1 MAKLPTLWLQGA
13 SQRMAGAV
21 VYQQAGRTLGR
32 ALAQQVANPRTSQ
45 QMGQRIKLAN
55 LVKLYQVNRSWA
67 KLSFE
72 TKPRTWSDYN
82 AFVSANLAGAAVYL
96 TKSQVAAG
104 SAVVA
109 PVKVSSGT
117 LGSVTLRVE
126 TNYIASNINTGT
138 AGDTDMETVAEFSNL
153 LLNNNNG
160 LQEGDQFSLIQYIQ
174 QTDPQGFPFIIC
186 RPYEVILN
194 RSDNRPMTNFMP
206 MDIITALG
214 EDDTVLA
221 VQGNEFTGGVAMIFS
236 RTTASGTR
244 VSTSYICLTPGNTY
258 YSQYT
263 SAAAYNAAI
272 VSYGESTTVFLDSN
286 SAADTTGNVATAN
299 SLLSVTIG
307 SARYISGEN
316 RTTPIPANNTFV
328 FTFGQPVQSAA
339 ANIKLV
345 TGPAGGTLNEVATTT
360 PTVSGNTVT
369 FTPDVTVG
377 PSGLAENAAW
387 LLGVKSGDMS
397 YTIRLYNRDD
407 GNSMD

>member
-1 MAKLPTLWLQGA
+1 
-13 SQRMAGAV
+13 MAGAV

-82 AFVSANLAGAAVYL
+82 AFVSANLTGAAVYL

-104 SAVVA
+104 AAVVA
-109 PVKVSSGT
+109 PVKVTSGT
-117 LGSVTLRVE
+117 LGSIVLQGNEDVVDT
-126 TNYIASNINTGT
+126 NINTG
-138 AGDTDMETVAEFSNL
+138 AVEILGDTTIATFSAAIL
-153 LLNNNNG
+153 DNNNG
-160 LQEGDQFSLIQYIQ
+160 IMEGDQFSLIQYIQ
-174 QTDPQGFPFIIC
+174 QTDPQGFPYIIC

-194 RSDNRPMTNFMP
+194 RTDNRLLDNFIP
-206 MDIITALG
+206 TEL
-214 EDDTVLA
+214 LA
-221 VQGNEFTGGVAMIFS
+221 GGTEQDPILSIDASTFTGGVAVVLS

-272 VSYGESTTVFLDSN
+272 TSYGESTTVFLDSN
-286 SAADTTGNVATAN
+286 SATDTTGNVAATN
-299 SLLSVTIG
+299 SLLSVTIAG
-307 SARYISGEN
+307 TRYISGSN
-316 RTTPIPANNTFV
+316 RTTPVPANNTFV

-339 ANIKLV
+339 ADIKLV
-345 TGPAGGTLNEVATTT
+345 AGPAGGTLTEVATTN

-369 FTPDVTVG
+369 FTPSVTVG
-377 PSGLAENAAW
+377 PSGLADNASW
-387 LLGVKSGDMS
+387 LLGVKSGDMTYAMTLKNHS
-397 YTIRLYNRDD
+397 

>member
-82 AFVSANLAGAAVYL
+82 AFVSANLTGAAVYL
-96 TKSQVAAG
+96 TKQQVAAG
-104 SAVVA
+104 AAVVA
-109 PVKVSSGT
+109 PVKVTSGT
-117 LGSVTLRVE
+117 LGSVVLQANEDVIDT
-126 TNYIASNINTGT
+126 NINTGALEILAT
-138 AGDTDMETVAEFSNL
+138 MTVAEFSAAIL
-153 LLNNNNG
+153 DNNNG
-160 LQEGDQFSLIQYIQ
+160 IFEGDQFSLIQYIQ

-186 RPYEVILN
+186 RPYEVILK
-194 RSDNRPMTNFMP
+194 RTDGRLLSDFIPFG
-206 MDIITALG
+206 L
-214 EDDTVLA
+214 LA
-221 VQGNEFTGGVAMIFS
+221 GGSAQDPILSVDASTFTGGVAVVLS

-244 VSTSYICLTPGNTY
+244 VSTSYICLTPSNTY

-272 VSYGESTTVFLDSN
+272 ISYGESTTVFLDSN
-286 SAADTTGNVATAN
+286 SAADTSGNVALTN
-299 SLLSVTIG
+299 SLLSVTI
-307 SARYISGEN
+307 ANDRYVSGGN
-316 RTTPIPANNTFV
+316 KTTPVPANNTFV
-328 FTFGQPVQSAA
+328 FTFSQPVQSAA
-339 ANIKLV
+339 ADIKMV
-345 TGPAGGTLNEVATTT
+345 AGPAGGTLNEVTTT
-360 PTVSGNTVT
+360 NPTVSGNTVT
-369 FTPDVTVG
+369 FTPEVAVG
-377 PSGLAENAAW
+377 PSGLAEGASW
-387 LLGVKSGDMS
+387 MLGVKSGDITYAVTLKNQS
-397 YTIRLYNRDD
+397 